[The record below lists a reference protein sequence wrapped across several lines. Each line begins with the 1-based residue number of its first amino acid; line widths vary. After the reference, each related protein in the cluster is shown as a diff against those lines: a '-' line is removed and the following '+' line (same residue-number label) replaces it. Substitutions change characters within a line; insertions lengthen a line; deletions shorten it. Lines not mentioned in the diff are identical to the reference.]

1 MATSEDRRNGE
12 VEVTVSGGAIVAIVV
27 VLVILAVV
35 AALAK
40 MIAVRRSG
48 ERRDLGPDY
57 RRLADKV
64 GTSKA
69 NAEYDKRRRRV
80 DALDIKPLSP
90 EKRTLYSAQ
99 WVAAQE
105 TFISNPV
112 QSARTAAQLVAA
124 VAAERGYEVADS
136 RQMLDDLSV
145 YYGNQLDGYQS
156 ALAATEEAGATA
168 TEQLRQAMLDYRAMF
183 RELAEISDSDEMAA
197 TMATTE
203 AGGSPA
209 QPRGAA
215 PEAG

>member
-1 MATSEDRRNGE
+1 M
-12 VEVTVSGGAIVAIVV
+12 SGGAIVAIVV

-35 AALAK
+35 AALARR
-40 MIAVRRSG
+40 IAVRRSG
-48 ERRDLGPDY
+48 ERRDLGPEY

-69 NAEYDKRRRRV
+69 NAEYHKRRRRV
-80 DALDIKPLSP
+80 DALDIKALSP

-105 TFISNPV
+105 TFISNPA

-145 YYGNQLDGYQS
+145 NYGNQLDGYRS
-156 ALAATEEAGATA
+156 ALAATEEAGTAA

-183 RELAEISDSDEMAA
+183 CELAEIRDSDEMATA
-197 TMATTE
+197 TPD

-209 QPRGAA
+209 QPRGTEQ
-215 PEAG
+215 EAR